1 MKIEAGSTDEK
12 IVDATFRILQKEGV
26 EKTTTKKIAAEA
38 GVNEVTIFRNFKNK
52 KNLISVVKDY
62 YLNIFIEMLE
72 NIFDFDEDEEMDDY
86 LKNNFIELINLPEEK
101 FSIMKIAMEEVREIP
116 DKKLLITT
124 ITDAILNKLEEFFT
138 MQREK
143 GNIKDID
150 PRTIA
155 ITCFSITF
163 QSVVLWKTYNK
174 TLDFETEKYG
184 DELLD
189 ILYNGIKP

>member
-101 FSIMKIAMEEVREIP
+101 FSIVKIAMEEVREIP
-116 DKKLLITT
+116 DKKLLIST

-143 GNIKDID
+143 GNIKDIN

-184 DELLD
+184 DEFLD

>member
-52 KNLISVVKDY
+52 KNLIEVVKDY
-62 YLNIFIEMLE
+62 YLNMFIEMLE
-72 NIFDFDEDEEMDDY
+72 DIFDFDEDEEMDDY

-101 FSIMKIAMEEVREIP
+101 FSIVKIAMEEVREIP
-116 DKKLLITT
+116 DKKLLIST

-163 QSVVLWKTYNK
+163 QSVVLWKTYNN

-184 DELLD
+184 DEFLN

>member
-38 GVNEVTIFRNFKNK
+38 GINEVTIFRNFKNK

-143 GNIKDID
+143 GNIKDIN

-184 DELLD
+184 DEFLD

>member
-52 KNLISVVKDY
+52 KNLIEVVKDY
-62 YLNIFIEMLE
+62 YLNMFIEMLE
-72 NIFDFDEDEEMDDY
+72 DIFDFDEDEEMDDY

-116 DKKLLITT
+116 DKKLLIST

-163 QSVVLWKTYNK
+163 QSVVLWKTYNN

-184 DELLD
+184 DEFLN

>member
-101 FSIMKIAMEEVREIP
+101 FSIVKIAMEEVREIP

-184 DELLD
+184 DEFLD

>member
-1 MKIEAGSTDEK
+1 MKIEAGSTNEK

-101 FSIMKIAMEEVREIP
+101 FSIVKIAMEEVREIP

-184 DELLD
+184 DEFLD

>member
-1 MKIEAGSTDEK
+1 MKIEAGSTNEK

-101 FSIMKIAMEEVREIP
+101 FSIVKKAMEEVVKAV
-116 DKKLLITT
+116 KKMRFTINSMP
-124 ITDAILNKLEEFFT
+124 ITDSTDKAHRIVMRCK
-138 MQREK
+138 
-143 GNIKDID
+143 
-150 PRTIA
+150 RTIG
-155 ITCFSITF
+155 
-163 QSVVLWKTYNK
+163 N
-174 TLDFETEKYG
+174 LDN
-184 DELLD
+184 L
-189 ILYNGIKP
+189 

>member
-101 FSIMKIAMEEVREIP
+101 FSIVKIAMEEVREIP
-116 DKKLLITT
+116 DKKLLIST

-163 QSVVLWKTYNK
+163 QSVVLWKTYNN

-184 DELLD
+184 DEFLN